1 MATLSDKPIT
11 FKYKAIDQEG
21 ERVESSM
28 TAGSEDDVLDALRRA
43 GMLPLEV
50 RKSTRFSGDADVMTA
65 LRGDQAAKM
74 STGDLALFTRQ
85 LNQMLRAGIPIT
97 QSLQAL
103 ADDPPSATVGEVL
116 RTVADRLVAGA
127 PLSDAFSGY
136 PRVFN
141 EVFVAY
147 MAAGEASGN
156 LDEVTE
162 RLAEILD
169 KRAEITRK
177 VKAVSIYPALV
188 GGVIMMMVALILLF
202 IVPKYA
208 EIYST
213 LDTEL
218 PAPTQFIVLLSKW
231 FPIVALA
238 VIIASVAFYSFNK
251 SKADD
256 LVFGERLDRI
266 KFKLPVFGKLFKRL
280 VLYRFASTM
289 GGAISSGVQS
299 YDAVDLAARAAGSRW
314 VRAVAPELRQSI
326 QEGRPMT
333 AAMEAHDDLFSN
345 SMRKMVAT
353 GEETGDLATMF
364 TNSADALREDVDLY
378 ISTMSAKIEVLM
390 LVFMGAT
397 VGGILACLYLPILQL
412 TATVGETQGL

>member
-1 MATLSDKPIT
+1 
-11 FKYKAIDQEG
+11 
-21 ERVESSM
+21 
-28 TAGSEDDVLDALRRA
+28 
-43 GMLPLEV
+43 
-50 RKSTRFSGDADVMTA
+50 
-65 LRGDQAAKM
+65 
-74 STGDLALFTRQ
+74 
-85 LNQMLRAGIPIT
+85 
-97 QSLQAL
+97 
-103 ADDPPSATVGEVL
+103 
-116 RTVADRLVAGA
+116 
-127 PLSDAFSGY
+127 
-136 PRVFN
+136 
-141 EVFVAY
+141 
-147 MAAGEASGN
+147 
-156 LDEVTE
+156 
-162 RLAEILD
+162 
-169 KRAEITRK
+169 
-177 VKAVSIYPALV
+177 
-188 GGVIMMMVALILLF
+188 MMVALILLF